1 MTIADKQSGRRV
13 ALEQVRIAMGE
24 LFGAER
30 RLRGRE
36 QQEPTEITTSQ
47 LRALIILD
55 DADEVTAGDLA
66 KSADLNPASVTAMLD
81 QLESKGVI
89 ERKRG
94 LKDRRVCLVS
104 LTAAGRAIVDERRGN
119 WHALWE
125 ERFGEFS
132 EETLSAAFRVMR
144 TMIQVIDEMDGGGGR
159 VASSSALGSS
169 RDLRSDR

>member
-1 MTIADKQSGRRV
+1 MTIAEKQSGRRV

-81 QLESKGVI
+81 QLESKGIV
-89 ERKRG
+89 ERKRS
-94 LKDRRVCLVS
+94 LKDPRGCL
-104 LTAAGRAIVDERRGN
+104 G
-119 WHALWE
+119 
-125 ERFGEFS
+125 
-132 EETLSAAFRVMR
+132 
-144 TMIQVIDEMDGGGGR
+144 
-159 VASSSALGSS
+159 
-169 RDLRSDR
+169 

>member
-1 MTIADKQSGRRV
+1 
-13 ALEQVRIAMGE
+13 MGE

-36 QQEPTEITTSQ
+36 QQESAEITTSQ
-47 LRALIILD
+47 LRALIVLEH
-55 DADEVTAGDLA
+55 ADEVTAGELA

-81 QLESKGVI
+81 QLESRGVI

-104 LTAAGRAIVDERRGN
+104 LTETGRAIVDERRGN
-119 WHALWE
+119 WLALWE

-132 EETLSAAFRVMR
+132 EQELTAAFRVMR
-144 TMIQVIDEMDGGGGR
+144 TMIQVVDEI
-159 VASSSALGSS
+159 
-169 RDLRSDR
+169 